1 MKNSVNKEVKEIGI
15 KSIFSFAVNALLI
28 FFLIILGI
36 ETIKIGQLL
45 FGLLYFVLSILVL
58 VPHHFLRVTH
68 ALKVVIIVVLF
79 VVVAGISGSGK
90 PPTEQ
95 KYEHFGLGGEFN
107 LTFGNNT
114 FSMMV
119 KEAQRDY
126 KFGSSEKEV
135 PTTSG
140 IFLNIKADIVN
151 LGSEAVDFKFG
162 KTPEL
167 KDNQN
172 RLYTLYATSMPVGGK
187 LQPSVAKEVSYIFE
201 IPKEASGLKFIIRD
215 KTDVAKSVDLKR

>member
-95 KYEHFGLGGEFN
+95 KYEYFGLGGKFN

>member
-95 KYEHFGLGGEFN
+95 KYEYFGLGGKFN

-201 IPKEASGLKFIIRD
+201 IPKEASGLKFIVRD
-215 KTDVAKSVDLKR
+215 KTEVAKSVDLKR